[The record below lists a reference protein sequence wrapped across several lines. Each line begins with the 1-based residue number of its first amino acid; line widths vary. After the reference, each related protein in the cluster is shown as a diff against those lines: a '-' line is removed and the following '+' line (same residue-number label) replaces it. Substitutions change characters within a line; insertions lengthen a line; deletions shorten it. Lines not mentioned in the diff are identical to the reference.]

1 MIKPRSHSARQA
13 RADRIGSAARN
24 DDQPGRSDT
33 GSPCHRPLRGSDSMG
48 TMRPHRPGLGPARS
62 AAFAHI
68 AEEVPAVTARDRR
81 PATITRRT
89 FAGATV
95 LALAGG
101 LAACTG
107 GDLSVERTEPP
118 ETTVLPGD
126 DLPAASAAL
135 SAALFTSS
143 DVAVLADE
151 ASLEALL
158 TTLEGFPA
166 PVLAGVDQTV
176 ADEIERLGPGTLVV
190 PARVDPGDLG
200 DGREVVEIDL
210 SAEHTD
216 LPKVSAGEATAAV
229 TLLIDPE
236 AASPAQALASAVVTA
251 AGGTVVE
258 TPGGDVSRSGESV
271 AAAKEAAGEDAS
283 VGVLALGDSFGDAS
297 SLIEALGRTATT
309 TELPGGGITAF
320 PGRRMIAAYGSP
332 AVPSLGILGE
342 QDLEQTLERVKEM
355 AAEYDGLAE
364 EPIVPALEIITTIA
378 SSEPGGDG
386 DYSSELGVEGLQ
398 EWVDAAGETGVYVVL
413 DLQPGTTDFL
423 TQAKLY
429 EELLTAPHV
438 GLALDAEWRLE
449 PGQKHLAQIGSV
461 RATAIDQLSGLLAD
475 LMAEHGRPQ
484 KVLILHQFTLS
495 RISDRHAV
503 DPSRPQ
509 LATTLHAD
517 GHGTPEDKLATWNA
531 LQQDLPGGIFMAWKN
546 FHDEDTPMFTPKETF
561 ALEPRPWF
569 VSYQ

>member
-24 DDQPGRSDT
+24 DAQPGRSDT

-68 AEEVPAVTARDRR
+68 AEEVTAVTARDRR

-158 TTLEGFPA
+158 PTLEGFPA

-190 PARVDPGDLG
+190 PAGVDPGDLG

-210 SAEHTD
+210 SAENPD

-438 GLALDAEWRLE
+438 GLALDSEWRLA
-449 PGQKHLAQIGSV
+449 PGQKHLEQIGSV
-461 RATAIDQLSGLLAD
+461 TAAEINEVSTWLAD
-475 LMAEHGRPQ
+475 LTAEHGLPQ
-484 KVLILHQFTLS
+484 KVLILHQFS
-495 RISDRHAV
+495 GSMIRDRQDV
-503 DPSRPQ
+503 DTSRPE
-509 LATTLHAD
+509 LAITLHAD
-517 GHGTPEDKLATWNA
+517 GHGVPGDKLGTYRA
-531 LQQDLPGGIFMAWKN
+531 LLRDLPEGIFMAWKN
-546 FHDEDTPMFTPKETF
+546 FYDEDTPMFTPEETF
-561 ALEPRPWF
+561 DVDPRPWF

>member
-1 MIKPRSHSARQA
+1 
-13 RADRIGSAARN
+13 
-24 DDQPGRSDT
+24 
-33 GSPCHRPLRGSDSMG
+33 
-48 TMRPHRPGLGPARS
+48 
-62 AAFAHI
+62 
-68 AEEVPAVTARDRR
+68 VTARDRR

-158 TTLEGFPA
+158 PTLEGFPA

-190 PARVDPGDLG
+190 PAGVDPGDLG

-210 SAEHTD
+210 SAENPD

-251 AGGTVVE
+251 AGGTGVE

-364 EPIVPALEIITTIA
+364 EPIVPALEIITTID

-461 RATAIDQLSGLLAD
+461 TATEINEVSTWLAD
-475 LMAEHGRPQ
+475 LTAEHGLPQ
-484 KVLILHQFTLS
+484 KVLILHQFNLS
-495 RISDRHAV
+495 MISDRQDV
-503 DPSRPQ
+503 DTSRPE
-509 LATTLHAD
+509 LAITLHAD